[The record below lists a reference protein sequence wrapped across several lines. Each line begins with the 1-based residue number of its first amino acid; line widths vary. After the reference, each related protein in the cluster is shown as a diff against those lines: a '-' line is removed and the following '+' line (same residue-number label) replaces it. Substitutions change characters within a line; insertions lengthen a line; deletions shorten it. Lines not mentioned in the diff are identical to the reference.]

1 MGVLFRTLVAAS
13 CAAVSLSVPIDPT
26 PGAEDSPVDAAPLR
40 GDDGAS
46 AQGVTTSWKAPS
58 SYTDVAVQRHAVKV
72 DAPIGQQGVLFE
84 RHVGPLISHLANL
97 DLDADSVTE
106 IYLDLQTADDSGQ
119 HIGGAEG
126 WSTSQYNPESPPQYR
141 RMQSGAGVAT
151 LTIDYHI
158 RCGASCAD
166 INARL
171 THIATDPVAGAEHAQ
186 RITDA
191 INAAAAA
198 AGFGEAVVL
207 SSAEEIVASISLPE
221 NVVVSVHGF
230 FVC

>member
-1 MGVLFRTLVAAS
+1 MENGRRSRAGQEIKPEQMLYIGFL
-13 CAAVSLSVPIDPT
+13 SLI
-26 PGAEDSPVDAAPLR
+26 
-40 GDDGAS
+40 
-46 AQGVTTSWKAPS
+46 
-58 SYTDVAVQRHAVKV
+58 
-72 DAPIGQQGVLFE
+72 
-84 RHVGPLISHLANL
+84 
-97 DLDADSVTE
+97 
-106 IYLDLQTADDSGQ
+106 
-119 HIGGAEG
+119 
-126 WSTSQYNPESPPQYR
+126 
-141 RMQSGAGVAT
+141 
-151 LTIDYHI
+151 
-158 RCGASCAD
+158 
-166 INARL
+166 